1 MGNNM
6 VTYNKYKSFLFFIR
20 KYRVTEVVPP
30 QDLREAFSKFA
41 RGGSY
46 MSTEQLHRFLVD
58 HQGEENF
65 TLSDSEKIAEK
76 VLQLRRRPPDQET
89 VVGVDHQNRE
99 QGITLDDIFHF
110 LLMDDFNG
118 PLKTE
123 V

>member
-76 VLQLRRRPPDQET
+76 VLQLRRRPCDQET